1 MVLTQDGIR
10 DIVLPLLDRYDM
22 KSAFLF
28 GSYARGDADEDSDID
43 ALLVGNEGFR
53 PLGILVWPRS
63 SIGSREKRLTYTSS
77 RSFPRVPSE
86 MRYTKSWCCFVLPTP
101 LCS

>member
-1 MVLTQDGIR
+1 M
-10 DIVLPLLDRYDM
+10 PLLDRYDM

-43 ALLVGNEGFR
+43 VLVVGNEGFL
-53 PLGILVWPRS
+53 PLDILVWPRN

-77 RSFPRVPSE
+77 RSFSG
-86 MRYTKSWCCFVLPTP
+86 P
-101 LCS
+101 LQRCGI